1 MLVRACVYRNDPEA
15 VNRGPPLHY
24 LLLQRRG
31 QPQSHGTME
40 GEAAA
45 YGSVPAV
52 RRRRRWCSRN
62 SGARTAARQH
72 PPVPAGAQR
81 ERGCDLLVS
90 IQKFHHTH
98 SPSLIHHPTIICT
111 TLLSHSNDYLKCSLL
126 FFAAVSASPYNSA
139 ALSSLPPFNSA
150 RLSAL
155 PHPCHHHRL
164 TCRPRSSSLTFDPAF
179 RHYKRARA
187 CEPAAVHHNSLPHST
202 ALELEVR
209 V

>member
-1 MLVRACVYRNDPEA
+1 VLLITSISPIGSCSYNACRHPAGQIDETHLTCTVVLLTVEHAADGRIVLHPQYKQKRMHWKLHSAVRSHMLVRACVYRNDPEA

-81 ERGCDLLVS
+81 EREGAIYS
-90 IQKFHHTH
+90 SRSKSF
-98 SPSLIHHPTIICT
+98 T
-111 TLLSHSNDYLKCSLL
+111 TRTL
-126 FFAAVSASPYNSA
+126 P
-139 ALSSLPPFNSA
+139 LSSTTPQSFAPPF
-150 RLSAL
+150 
-155 PHPCHHHRL
+155 
-164 TCRPRSSSLTFDPAF
+164 SLTQM
-179 RHYKRARA
+179 
-187 CEPAAVHHNSLPHST
+187 T
-202 ALELEVR
+202 I
-209 V
+209 